1 MAGNSEADP
10 IDTFVNNLYSRS
22 LASRATHSLGYG
34 QFPRSICQFA
44 SASSDM
50 SVPVAII
57 LISLPWLNP
66 FSFGPIPASEPLLFS
81 GFCVAVLIGVMGA
94 TSARCT
100 GEELMSAAALAWIFA
115 AVLSSSLGL
124 LQYVGATAPFGSWV
138 NATQPGEAFAN
149 LRQRNQF
156 ATLTN
161 IGLLAL
167 IGWSV
172 QTRVTT
178 LLPGVVWPIVM
189 ALLIGAGNAA
199 SSSRTGLV
207 QLVLIALLMMVWGR
221 LNQPSVRRVVLAAGA
236 GYVLA
241 LIALPWLIGADPST
255 SGAVARLQAGD
266 SACSSRLTL
275 WGNVLHLIT
284 QKPWLGWG
292 WGELDYAHFVTLY
305 PGVRFCA
312 ILDNA
317 HNLPLHLAVE
327 LGVPA
332 ALLICGGGLWLAWR
346 AKPWREKDATRQLAW
361 GVLAV
366 ILLHSML
373 EFPLWYGPFQMA
385 FGLCLWLLWRTR
397 SGTVALTNTGSGGF
411 TPRMKIGL
419 VLISIALLAAIAY
432 AAWDY
437 RRVSQIYLTPA
448 TRSAAYRDDT
458 LNKIKNSW
466 LFQNQVRFAE
476 LTTTP
481 LTAENAPRL
490 NALALQLLH
499 FSPEPSVIEKLIES
513 AVLMGK
519 NTEAQFYLQRYRAA
533 FPDQSMRR
541 FDAPI

>member
-1 MAGNSEADP
+1 MPVGNLFSM
-10 IDTFVNNLYSRS
+10 
-22 LASRATHSLGYG
+22 
-34 QFPRSICQFA
+34 
-44 SASSDM
+44 SSFL
-50 SVPVAII
+50 VLL
-57 LISLPWLNP
+57 LIALPWLNP
-66 FSFGPIPASEPLLFS
+66 FSFGPTPATGPFLFA
-81 GFCVAVLIGVMGA
+81 GFCASVLIGILGA
-94 TSARCT
+94 TSAPRI
-100 GEELMSAAALAWIFA
+100 GEKQVSTAALAWIFA
-115 AVLSSSLGL
+115 AALSSVLGL
-124 LQYVGATAPFGSWV
+124 LQYTGATASFGPWV
-138 NATQPGEAFAN
+138 NATQLGEAFAN

-167 IGWSV
+167 IWWSV
-172 QTRVTT
+172 QTRVASH
-178 LLPGVVWPIVM
+178 LAGFVSPVVM
-189 ALLIGAGNAA
+189 ALCIGAGNAA

-221 LNQPSVRRVVLAAGA
+221 LNQPSVRRVVFAAGSA
-236 GYVLA
+236 YVLA
-241 LIALPWLIGADPST
+241 LIALPWLIGGDAST

-266 SACSSRLTL
+266 SDCNSRLTL
-275 WGNVLHLIT
+275 WGNVLHLIAE
-284 QKPWLGWG
+284 KPWLGWG
-292 WGELDYAHFVTLY
+292 WGELDYAHFITLY
-305 PGVRFCA
+305 PGARFCT

-385 FGLCLWLLWRTR
+385 FGLCLWLLWCTR
-397 SGTVALTNTGSGGF
+397 AGTVGCASSEYVGAMPWLRIGMVLAAMALIT
-411 TPRMKIGL
+411 
-419 VLISIALLAAIAY
+419 AIAY

-448 TRSAAYRDDT
+448 TRAAAYRDDT
-458 LNKIKNSW
+458 LTKIKNSW
-466 LFQNQVRFAE
+466 LFQDQVRFAE

-513 AVLMGK
+513 ALLMGK
-519 NTEAQFYLQRYRAA
+519 KTEALFYSQRYRAA
-533 FPDQSMRR
+533 FPDQYV
-541 FDAPI
+541 AWTKKEGQTGN

>member
-1 MAGNSEADP
+1 MP
-10 IDTFVNNLYSRS
+10 FFLPF
-22 LASRATHSLGYG
+22 L
-34 QFPRSICQFA
+34 
-44 SASSDM
+44 
-50 SVPVAII
+50 
-57 LISLPWLNP
+57 LIALPWLNP
-66 FSFGPIPASEPLLFS
+66 FSYGPTPAVEPLLFS
-81 GFCVAVLIGVMGA
+81 WLCLALLIGIIGA
-94 TSARCT
+94 NSERFT
-100 GEELMSAAALAWIFA
+100 GGKLKGVGALAWLVA
-115 AVLSSSLGL
+115 ALVSAALGL
-124 LQYVGATAPFGSWV
+124 LQYVGATASFGEWV
-138 NATQPGEAFAN
+138 NSTELGEAYAN

-156 ATLTN
+156 ASLTN

-167 IGWSV
+167 IWWSV
-172 QTRVTT
+172 QTRVASM
-178 LLPGVVWPIVM
+178 LLGLVWPIVM
-189 ALLIGAGNAA
+189 ALLLGAGNAA

-207 QLVLIALLMMVWGR
+207 QLVLIALLIMLWGR
-221 LNQPSVRRVVLAAGA
+221 LKQPSVRRVVFAAGT

-241 LIALPWLIGADPST
+241 LIALPWLIGGDPST

-266 SACSSRLTL
+266 SQCSSRLTL

-284 QKPWLGWG
+284 EKPWLGWG
-292 WGELDYAHFVTLY
+292 WGELDYAHFITLY
-305 PGVRFCA
+305 PGARFCA

-327 LGVPA
+327 LGVPV
-332 ALLICGGGLWLAWR
+332 ALLICGSALWLAWR

-385 FGLCLWLLWRTR
+385 FGLCLWMLWRTR
-397 SGTVALTNTGSGGF
+397 AGTVRCASSEYVGAKPWMRVGTALTAVAI
-411 TPRMKIGL
+411 M
-419 VLISIALLAAIAY
+419 AAIAY

-448 TRSAAYRDDT
+448 ARSAAYRDDT
-458 LNKIKNSW
+458 LTKIKNSW

-481 LTAENAPRL
+481 VTVENAPRMY
-490 NALALQLLH
+490 AMALQLLH

-513 AVLMGK
+513 AVMMGRK
-519 NTEAQFYLQRYRAA
+519 TETQFYIRRYRAS

-541 FDAPI
+541 FDVLI